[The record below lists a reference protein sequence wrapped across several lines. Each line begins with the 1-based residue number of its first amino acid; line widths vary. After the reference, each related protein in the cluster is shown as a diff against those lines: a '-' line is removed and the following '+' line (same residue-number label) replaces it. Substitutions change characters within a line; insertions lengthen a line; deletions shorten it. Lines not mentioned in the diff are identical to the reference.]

1 MAEAATN
8 GVKDT
13 RPVFF
18 FDIDNCLY
26 SRSHKI
32 HTLMAR
38 LIDQYF
44 ITHLS
49 LPAEE
54 ATRLT
59 HEYYTLYGLAIEGLV
74 RHHQIDPLDFNDKVD
89 DALPLDEILKPD
101 VELRQLL
108 EDIDR
113 SKVKLWLFTNA
124 YVNHGK
130 RVVRLLGIDD
140 LFEGLT
146 YCDYAQLPFLCKP
159 SKDMFRKAMKEAG
172 VEKPE
177 DCYFVD
183 DSHANCK
190 SAEEL
195 GWKAAHLVEEDL
207 PLPETKA
214 SKYQL
219 RHLRELRNTYPHLF
233 KPTAS
238 KNARKYW
245 DEDYVRALE
254 AQVQSL
260 LLALEKQQEGSDKEP
275 SPPLSLSDH
284 VPQPPEALPDG
295 LDEAEAAELADA
307 VANEGST
314 VHFRGDLDNATP
326 TGKDAQSQERSQRAM
341 EELCVML
348 WRTNVGDGVTIIND
362 PTTGSRYDLEAAQ
375 QLAPSAHFTPP
386 DNVLAYCRQGG
397 LIYEMAETFLQNIN
411 REHQFTP
418 YTTTDFLQRY
428 PYQDPDEAFLHS
440 CIIATG
446 TTFSLRPDAMKIGD
460 TFGQFAESLAF
471 TCCRQNP
478 TVKVI
483 QGLSMMSWRS
493 LALGRDHFGWI
504 FISMAA
510 GMCVHLR
517 LHVMALDECEAR
529 QLEAS
534 EEDIR
539 TFWMFYII
547 DRTAI
552 SILGRNCALPWRRVN
567 VPSFDTTFES
577 STADLAQISF
587 AWQCKLWYL
596 HDQYMDQ
603 VFSTTFESLP
613 IPQQVRVLVASQD
626 ALNAFFRSRDNRLH
640 LTGDST
646 PKPVILFHLAYQ
658 MTILITMPP
667 FLRIF
672 ATISQASTTS
682 SANTTGQNSE
692 FMLLVLRSLTAAATA
707 TSRLVRTYRRAH
719 GFETPANPVIIHHL
733 LSAAIVHL
741 MNATSWTPALRHQS
755 TYWLRQC
762 LELLRELQVAWPV
775 RAVKSITVIR
785 VLAQR
790 WGVMRALPI
799 EFSYQIEPTAPG
811 AERDFMASSAQQ
823 KQVNDASIAAG
834 NQLNLEYEWES
845 YAAAAEEQVDFN
857 ALDMNSFASLGTLD
871 ASGLGGDHTNPVGP
885 VDFLQAFQGLAN
897 CDDFSWLSGNTM

>member
-1 MAEAATN
+1 M
-8 GVKDT
+8 
-13 RPVFF
+13 
-18 FDIDNCLY
+18 
-26 SRSHKI
+26 S
-32 HTLMAR
+32 
-38 LIDQYF
+38 Q
-44 ITHLS
+44 
-49 LPAEE
+49 
-54 ATRLT
+54 
-59 HEYYTLYGLAIEGLV
+59 
-74 RHHQIDPLDFNDKVD
+74 
-89 DALPLDEILKPD
+89 KPTSFAC
-101 VELRQLL
+101 
-108 EDIDR
+108 DR
-113 SKVKLWLFTNA
+113 CRA
-124 YVNHGK
+124 GK
-130 RVVRLLGIDD
+130 RKR
-140 LFEGLT
+140 
-146 YCDYAQLPFLCKP
+146 P
-159 SKDMFRKAMKEAG
+159 RK
-172 VEKPE
+172 
-177 DCYFVD
+177 
-183 DSHANCK
+183 
-190 SAEEL
+190 
-195 GWKAAHLVEEDL
+195 
-207 PLPETKA
+207 
-214 SKYQL
+214 
-219 RHLRELRNTYPHLF
+219 
-233 KPTAS
+233 
-238 KNARKYW
+238 RKYW

-260 LLALEKQQEGSDKEP
+260 LLALEKQQDGSEKET
-275 SPPLSLSDH
+275 SPPVSLSE
-284 VPQPPEALPDG
+284 QILPESDALHEG
-295 LDEAEAAELADA
+295 LDDAEAAELAEA
-307 VANEGST
+307 VPTKGPT
-314 VHFRGDLDNATP
+314 VEFRGDLNDTSS

-362 PTTGSRYDLEAAQ
+362 PTTGSKYALEAAQ
-375 QLAPSAHFTPP
+375 ETPPSAQFVPP
-386 DNVLAYCRQGG
+386 ENVLAYCRQPG
-397 LIYEMAETFLQNIN
+397 LIHEMADTFLQNIN
-411 REHQFTP
+411 KEHQFTQ
-418 YTTTDFLQRY
+418 YTNIDFLQRY
-428 PYQDPDEAFLHS
+428 PYQAPDEAFLHS
-440 CIIATG
+440 AIIATG

-471 TCCRQNP
+471 TCCRLAP

-534 EEDIR
+534 EQDIR

-567 VPSFDTTFES
+567 VPDFDTTFES
-577 STADLAQISF
+577 STADLAQVSF

-613 IPQQVRVLVASQD
+613 IPQQVRILVASQD

-672 ATISQASTTS
+672 ATISQASSSSSTT
-682 SANTTGQNSE
+682 TGGQNSE
-692 FMLLVLRSLTAAATA
+692 FMLLVLRSLTGAATA

-719 GFETPANPVIIHHL
+719 GFETPPNPVIIHHL

-762 LELLRELQVAWPV
+762 LELLRELQIAWPV

-811 AERDFMASSAQQ
+811 ADRDYSAAPTLDRSTSDSSTAAAN
-823 KQVNDASIAAG
+823 QVG
-834 NQLNLEYEWES
+834 LEYEWDK
-845 YAAAAEEQVDFN
+845 YGAAPSEAPVDFGT
-857 ALDMNSFASLGTLD
+857 LDMNSFASLGTLD
-871 ASGLGGDHTNPVGP
+871 VSGLGVDRNNPVGS
-885 VDFLQAFQGLAN
+885 VDIFQAFQGLAN
-897 CDDFSWLSGNTM
+897 CEDFNWLSGNSM